1 MTEVSKHNKQNDM
14 WIVINGNV
22 LDVTKWKDMHP
33 GGSGVL
39 TNYAGKDATTAFKD
53 RGHSDGAKKK
63 MRTFIIGKVKK

>member
-1 MTEVSKHNKQNDM
+1 M
-14 WIVINGNV
+14 WIVVNGNV

-63 MRTFIIGKVKK
+63 MRSFIIGKVDI